1 MIEKRFFLALILIT
15 CSISAQI
22 KGVVQDSLTGKP
34 IPYVNIWVEN
44 ENIGTTSEENGTFFI
59 NTTANGKKLIFS
71 TVGYEKKIINASAAS
86 EVNLKQAAYLL
97 NEVVISKSIGTK
109 ETEIGNLKGKSSYS
123 YGCGVKPWI
132 VANYYP
138 STDQTEKHPFLKLI
152 QFRTKSDINKAK
164 LILHCYQVN
173 KDGTPGN
180 DLLSENCIVEVNK
193 GTTINTINI
202 EKYGLKFPE
211 NGIFIAIEWM
221 IIEENKYFHS
231 YYLEG
236 SKEKHK
242 GISYEPKLCT
252 FFSETGIIWKF
263 SSGQWKKSNVIGDL
277 PNLKKYQSTY
287 ANLAV
292 TLTLTN

>member
-1 MIEKRFFLALILIT
+1 MIDKRFLLILFT
-15 CSISAQI
+15 CSLTAQI
-22 KGVVQDSLTGKP
+22 KGVVKDSLTGKP

-44 ENIGTTSEENGTFFI
+44 ENIGSTSEENGTFFI
-59 NTTANGKKLIFS
+59 STTATGKRLIFS
-71 TVGYEKKIINASAAS
+71 TLGYDKKIINASEVL
-86 EVNLKQAAYLL
+86 EVNLKTISYSLD
-97 NEVVISKSIGTK
+97 EVVITKNIGTK
-109 ETEIGNLKGKSSYS
+109 EIEIGNLEGKSSHS

-138 STDQTEKHPFLKLI
+138 STDQTEKHPFLKSI

-173 KDGTPGN
+173 KDGTLGN
-180 DLLSENCIVEVNK
+180 DLLSENCIVEVKK
-193 GTTINTINI
+193 GTTINKINI
-202 EKYGLKFPE
+202 EKHRLKFPE

-236 SKEKHK
+236 SKEKHQ
-242 GISYEPKLCT
+242 GISYEPKISTC
-252 FFSETGIIWKF
+252 FSETGISWRY
-263 SSGQWKKSNVIGDL
+263 SSGQWKKSNIIGVL
-277 PNLKKYQSTY
+277 PNSKKYQNTY

-292 TLTLTN
+292 TISLTN